1 MVTTERDYVNQ
12 AYTFLDQAR
21 QELEKDDLR
30 QASEKG
36 WGAAAQMAKAI
47 AVRNGLE
54 HTSHRHLWEVVNSLE
69 DEQRNKEFGLA
80 SSLHVNFYEGWMAQE
95 QVAQYL
101 GDIATFVTSLDNA
114 ISANSH

>member
-1 MVTTERDYVNQ
+1 MVTVERDYVNQ
-12 AYTFLDQAR
+12 AYTFLEQAH

-36 WGAAAQMAKAI
+36 WGAAEQMVKAV

-54 HTSHRHLWEVVNSLE
+54 HTSHRHLWQVVNGLGN
-69 DEQRNKEFGLA
+69 EQRNAEFGLA
-80 SSLHVNFYEGWMAQE
+80 SALHINFYEGWLART

-101 GDIATFVTSLDNA
+101 AAVAVLVTSLESA
-114 ISANSH
+114 ISAGSE